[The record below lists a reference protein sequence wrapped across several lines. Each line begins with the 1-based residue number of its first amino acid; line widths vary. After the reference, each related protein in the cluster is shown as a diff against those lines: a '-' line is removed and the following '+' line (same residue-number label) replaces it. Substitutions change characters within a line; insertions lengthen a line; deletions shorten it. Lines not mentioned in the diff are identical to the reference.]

1 MTTTDVEVDGKPAK
15 LDTRSDEER
24 LVELTTDQLIHEMA
38 VAQRKRDEAASNR
51 GHWGAEVK
59 KFEGII
65 ETHKKALIARDGYT
79 PMQFHE
85 AASEVEEE
93 EDEDQGE

>member
-1 MTTTDVEVDGKPAK
+1 MERVEVDGQPAQ

-24 LVELTTDQLIHEMA
+24 LVELTTEEIIHEMA
-38 VAQRKRDEAASNR
+38 VASRKRDEAASNR

-59 KFEGII
+59 KYEGII
-65 ETHKKALIARDGYT
+65 ETHKKCLIARDGYH
-79 PMQFHE
+79 PMQLGE
-85 AASEVEEE
+85 TETE